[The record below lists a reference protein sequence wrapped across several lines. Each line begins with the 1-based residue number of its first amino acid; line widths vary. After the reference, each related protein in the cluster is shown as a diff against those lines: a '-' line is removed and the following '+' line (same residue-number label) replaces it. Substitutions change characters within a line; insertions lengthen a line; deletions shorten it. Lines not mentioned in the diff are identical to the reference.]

1 MKKLK
6 QVSGGGSERSRKG
19 PKKRTVLTEEAF
31 GLIAG
36 RFRVLAEP
44 MRLRLLHSLSDREMS
59 VSELVEATGAGQAN
73 VSKHLGIM
81 LDAGLVGRRKEGLN
95 VFYRVAEPS
104 IFDMCEAVCSSLSQR
119 FTAHHDAMR
128 SFALDK

>member
-95 VFYRVAEPS
+95 VFYRVADPS
-104 IFDMCEAVCSSLSQR
+104 VFEMCEAVCSSLGER
-119 FTAHHDAMR
+119 LAAHREAIQ
-128 SFALDK
+128 SFGA